1 MPEMGRLL
9 PISQILYKNYMY
21 FREWGN
27 YGHTPDTWPWT
38 CDWSVYFSVR
48 PTADLQILRKQRP
61 EGRLINVE
69 LPVRSFSL
77 AIKA

>member
-48 PTADLQILRKQRP
+48 PELNIANTQESHTYAGILNFKY
-61 EGRLINVE
+61 
-69 LPVRSFSL
+69 LPNTKFEVY
-77 AIKA
+77 